1 MGFFEFEGKIP
12 TVAGSCYI
20 DDTAVIIGDVEI
32 GENCF
37 IGPGAK
43 IKGDY
48 GRIIIGEG
56 SSIQDNCVVHVRPKY
71 ETVVG
76 SHVTVGHGA
85 ILHGA
90 KIGDYTVVGMGAI
103 IPDFTEVGEYCV
115 VAEGSVI
122 ASGTN
127 IPAKSVVMGVPGK
140 VKAKVDEEM
149 EEYCRAN
156 AEFYQDFAQR
166 CRKNLKK
173 IPIEQVLEPK
183 HIL

>member
-1 MGFFEFEGKIP
+1 MTFYKFEGKTP
-12 TVAGSCYI
+12 YVADSCYI

-32 GENCF
+32 GKNCF

-56 SSIQDNCVVHVRPKY
+56 SSIQDNCVIHVRPEY
-71 ETVVG
+71 ETDIG
-76 SHVTVGHGA
+76 ECVTVGHGA

-90 KIGDYTVVGMGAI
+90 KVGDYTVVGMGAI
-103 IPDFTEVGEYCV
+103 IPDFTEVGDYCV
-115 VAEGSVI
+115 LAEGTVI
-122 ASGTN
+122 ASGSK
-127 IPAKSVVMGVPGK
+127 IPPRSIVMGVPGK
-140 VKAKVDEEM
+140 VRAKVDEEM

-166 CRKNLKK
+166 CLKSLRE
-173 IPIEQVLEPK
+173 IPSEEVIGKK
-183 HIL
+183 H